1 VSDPDFEIGMVL
13 RARELV
19 AHVPPDTETEAENV
33 TLTRRQTS
41 GGLPGRLEPG
51 KRYEDVL
58 VEQRLVG
65 EQRPSGAHG
74 DEQAS
79 AEPPEA

>member
-1 VSDPDFEIGMVL
+1 VSDSDFEIRVEL

-19 AHVPPDTETEAENV
+19 ARVPPDTETEAENV

-51 KRYEDVL
+51 ERYEDV
-58 VEQRLVG
+58 VVAKRLVG
-65 EQRPSGAHG
+65 EQRVNG
-74 DEQAS
+74 DEDAS

>member
-1 VSDPDFEIGMVL
+1 VSDPDFEISIVL

-19 AHVPPDTETEAENV
+19 AHVPPDTEIEGESA

-41 GGLPGRLEPG
+41 GGLPRRLEPG
-51 KRYEDVL
+51 ERYEDVL

-65 EQRPSGAHG
+65 EQRLSRADG
-74 DEQAS
+74 DEEAS
-79 AEPPEA
+79 AEAPEA